1 MSDELPLPG
10 WNALAAIDD
19 ATLPL
24 FGVALLIARDEYPA
38 LDVAACEALVRAH
51 AQHLAPEIGA
61 IAYGPLKMQAI
72 NRHLFDELGYTGD
85 HERYYDPR
93 NSYLNDVLDR
103 RLGNP
108 LSLAVVQMEVARR
121 LGVALDGI
129 SFPGHF
135 LVRLPV
141 DDGMLVMDPFNS
153 GRPLDLEELRTRAR
167 PHMGGE
173 APDDDTLARI
183 LRPASHR
190 TMMMRMLRNLSGVYQ
205 DAGDWPRMVRCADRL
220 LKLTP
225 DTPDA
230 LRDRGLGYLAM
241 GHLDGARQD
250 LSRYL
255 VRHPDADDA
264 GELRAQLVRIG
275 GAGRA
280 AH

>member
-1 MSDELPLPG
+1 MDDATPLPD
-10 WNALAAIDD
+10 WNALAGLDD
-19 ATLPL
+19 EALPL
-24 FGVALLIARDEYPA
+24 FEVALLIARDEYPA
-38 LDVAACEALVRAH
+38 LDADHYHALVRTHVAH
-51 AQHLAPEIGA
+51 LRVEIDT

-72 NRHLFDELGYTGD
+72 NRHLFEELGYTGD

-93 NSYLNDVLDR
+93 NSYLNEVFDR

-108 LSLAVVQMEVARR
+108 ISLAMVQMEVARR
-121 LGVALDGI
+121 LDLALDGI

-167 PHMGGE
+167 PHLGGD
-173 APDDDTLARI
+173 APDDATLSRI
-183 LRPASHR
+183 LRPASPR
-190 TMMMRMLRNLSGVYQ
+190 TMLMRMLRNLMGVYQ
-205 DAGDWPRMVRCADRL
+205 TAEDWPRVVRCADRL
-220 LKLTP
+220 LKLAP

-230 LRDRGLGYLAM
+230 LRERALGYVAL

-255 VRHPDADDA
+255 VRHADADDA
-264 GELRAQLVRIG
+264 GELRAQLLRIG

-280 AH
+280 TH